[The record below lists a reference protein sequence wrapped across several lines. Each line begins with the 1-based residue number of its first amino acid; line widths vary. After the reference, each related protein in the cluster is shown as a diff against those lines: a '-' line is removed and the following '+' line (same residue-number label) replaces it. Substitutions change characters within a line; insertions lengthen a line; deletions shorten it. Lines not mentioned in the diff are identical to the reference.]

1 MAGQRSKLQ
10 EDVRFRVLRL
20 LQENPEMSQRDLAAT
35 VGISVGSVH
44 YLLSALVEKGLVKL
58 GNFSAADDK
67 RRYAYILTPKGV
79 AEKAALTGRFLRRK
93 LEEFEA
99 LQAEIET
106 LQEEMDM
113 AGEISPAPRK

>member
-1 MAGQRSKLQ
+1 
-10 EDVRFRVLRL
+10 
-20 LQENPEMSQRDLAAT
+20 MSQRDLAAT
-35 VGISVGSVH
+35 VGISVGSTH

-106 LQEEMDM
+106 LQDELGDEV
-113 AGEISPAPRK
+113 AFNNTRRSE